1 MHLDINF
8 KIPKSVQYILDE
20 LEKFGYEAYIVGGSV
35 RDSILKRK
43 VHDWDITTSAMPEE
57 VMKVFKDKQII
68 PTGLKHGTV
77 TVLIDKEPF
86 EITTYRIDG
95 EYTDC
100 RRPDSVS
107 FTRNLIEDLKRRDFT
122 INAMAYNP
130 NVGLIDP
137 FDGVYDIQHR
147 ILRCVGSPEKR
158 FKEDALRILR
168 LWRFS
173 IQLGFY
179 PTHDTENAGRIFKGK
194 LKNISMERIQSEFV
208 KALQG
213 DKNVF
218 CNQRIWYLESIIPEY
233 ADTTLFNQNNPY
245 HIYSVGI
252 HSLYAYEYLENSA
265 DLVTR
270 IAALLHDIG
279 KPSCYQDDK
288 NGVRHFK
295 GHAKVSANMADKIL
309 RRLKFDNNTR
319 EKVVELIYYHDAT
332 FDVGEKYVKRW
343 LNKIG
348 EEQFRRLLQL
358 RRADIVAQNPE
369 YVLNRLQKIYKIED
383 LLNEILLREEC
394 FSLKDLVIN
403 GDDVKTVMMIEEG
416 KEIGYWLNEILNRVI
431 NGDLNNN
438 RDDLIYWMTGITD
451 GWIKL

>member
-1 MHLDINF
+1 MDINF

-43 VHDWDITTSAMPEE
+43 VHDWDITTSAMPED
-57 VMKVFKDKQII
+57 VMKVFKDKPII

-86 EITTYRIDG
+86 EITTYRLDG
-95 EYTDC
+95 EYSDY

-137 FDGVYDIQHR
+137 FDGLYDIQHR
-147 ILRCVGSPEKR
+147 VLRCVGVPEKR

-173 IQLGFY
+173 IQLRFS
-179 PTHDTENAGRIFKGK
+179 TTQDTEIAAYN
-194 LKNISMERIQSEFV
+194 LKRNLENISMERIQSEFV
-208 KALQG
+208 KALLG

-218 CNQRIWYLESIIPEY
+218 FYQNIWYLESIIPEY
-233 ADTTLFNQNNPY
+233 ADTILFDQNNPY

-252 HSLYAYEYLENSA
+252 HSLYAYRYLENSA

-279 KPSCYQDDK
+279 KRSCYQTDK
-288 NGVRHFK
+288 DGVKHFK
-295 GHAKVSANMADKIL
+295 GHAKVSANMANGIL
-309 RRLKFDNNTR
+309 KRLKFDNDTR
-319 EKVVELIYYHDAT
+319 EKVVELICYHDAT
-332 FDVGEKYVKRW
+332 FNVGEKYIKRW

-358 RRADIVAQNPE
+358 RKADIVAQNPK
-369 YVLNRLQKIYKIED
+369 YVLDRLQKIYKIEN
-383 LLNEILLREEC
+383 LLNEILSRKEC
-394 FSLKDLVIN
+394 FSLKDLAIN
-403 GDDVKTVMMIEEG
+403 GNDVKTVMMIKEG

-438 RDDLIYWMTGITD
+438 RDDLIYWMTGISD
-451 GWIKL
+451 GWIKI

>member
-1 MHLDINF
+1 MRLDINF

-43 VHDWDITTSAMPEE
+43 VHDWDITTSAIPEE
-57 VMKVFKDKQII
+57 VMKVFKNKPII

-77 TVLIDKEPF
+77 TVLIDKESF

-100 RRPDSVS
+100 RRPDSIS

-137 FDGVYDIQHR
+137 FDGLYDIQHR

-179 PTHDTENAGRIFKGK
+179 PTYDTENAAHN
-194 LKNISMERIQSEFV
+194 LKKNLENISMERIQSEFV

-233 ADTTLFNQNNPY
+233 TKTMFFQQNNPY
-245 HIYSVGI
+245 HIYSVGN
-252 HSLYAYEYLENSA
+252 HSLYAYRYLENSA

-270 IAALLHDIG
+270 VAALLHDIG
-279 KPSCYQDDK
+279 KPSCYQDDE

-295 GHAKVSANMADKIL
+295 GHAKVSANMVDKIL

-332 FDVGEKYVKRW
+332 FNLGEKYIKRW

-358 RRADIVAQNPE
+358 RMADVVAQNPE
-369 YVLNRLQKIYKIED
+369 YALDRLQKIYKIED
-383 LLNEILLREEC
+383 LLNKILLREEC
-394 FSLKDLVIN
+394 FSLKDLAIN
-403 GDDVKTVMMIEEG
+403 GHDDK
-416 KEIGYWLNEILNRVI
+416 R
-431 NGDLNNN
+431 
-438 RDDLIYWMTGITD
+438 R
-451 GWIKL
+451 